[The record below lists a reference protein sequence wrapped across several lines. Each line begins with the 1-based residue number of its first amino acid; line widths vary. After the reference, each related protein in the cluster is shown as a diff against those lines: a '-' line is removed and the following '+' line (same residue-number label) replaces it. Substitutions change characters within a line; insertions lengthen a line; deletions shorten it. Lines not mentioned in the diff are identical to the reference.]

1 MVRPV
6 NPPETE
12 HWLFLIRTEDRPG
25 AAAAIAMVFSGRGIQ
40 IESFIGYGDPACSPD
55 RREGMIAITF
65 HAFRPRMEVVRRVLA
80 RLEAVRSVD
89 CHDYARDPHL
99 LKTATVRLT
108 AAAWSSGAEAALGR
122 IPVSLSRVGGE
133 AGDPVLV
140 LAGRPVAVD
149 QALAALA
156 DRGWLEA
163 AAYAFLPA
171 TDAAGLDPAMDQGKG
186 EGR

>member
-1 MVRPV
+1 M

-55 RREGMIAITF
+55 GREGMIAITF
-65 HAFRPRMEVVRRVLA
+65 HAFRPRMEVVRRVLT

-89 CHDYARDPHL
+89 CHDYARDPRL

-108 AAAWSSGAEAALGR
+108 ASAWTEGVEAALSR
-122 IPVSLSRVGGE
+122 IPVSLSRVGVE

-149 QALAALA
+149 QALTVLA
-156 DRGWLEA
+156 ERGWLEA

-171 TDAAGLDPAMDQGKG
+171 TDAVGSDPGVDKGKG
-186 EGR
+186 DGR

>member
-6 NPPETE
+6 NEPETD

-40 IESFIGYGDPACSPD
+40 IESFIGYGDPACAPD

-65 HAFRPRMEVVRRVLA
+65 HAFRSRMEMVRRVLA
-80 RLEAVRSVD
+80 RLEAVRCVD

-99 LKTATVRLT
+99 RKTATVRLS
-108 AAAWSSGAEAALGR
+108 AAAVGFEAVLAQA
-122 IPVSLSRVGGE
+122 PVSVSRIGSE
-133 AGDPVLV
+133 AGAPMLV

-149 QALAALA
+149 QALAALTE
-156 DRGWLEA
+156 RGWLEA

-171 TDAAGLDPAMDQGKG
+171 MDVADPVMD
-186 EGR
+186 EGDGR